1 MLPKELSR
9 DVKSLAVPLTL
20 SGRTTKVS
28 SRTAKV
34 LLLDWVVLMDDIVD
48 IAVQTSLIRL
58 GSVADSSCGVFC
70 MKLSG
75 TTRTCT
81 YTHVYLFSLLWVMVV
96 GKRKLPQKTTNY
108 ATIYLSDFIVVN
120 TGKLCVKVAL
130 KPRLLSCA

>member
-1 MLPKELSR
+1 VLPKELSR

-58 GSVADSSCGVFC
+58 GSVADSSCGVFYE
-70 MKLSG
+70 
-75 TTRTCT
+75 TEWYYTYVYVYTR
-81 YTHVYLFSLLWVMVV
+81 VPFFVVV
-96 GKRKLPQKTTNY
+96 GN
-108 ATIYLSDFIVVN
+108 
-120 TGKLCVKVAL
+120 GCG
-130 KPRLLSCA
+130 